1 MKIVISPAK
10 SMNFE
15 SKAPTQEFSQPIFLK
30 EADRLSKI
38 LKKKSA
44 RSLSKLM
51 SISPTLGQLN
61 YERNQNWELP
71 FDLDNAKQAVYAFTG
86 EVYRGLDANSLP
98 LEDLD
103 FLQEHL
109 RIISGQ
115 YGILKPLDLMQPYR
129 LEMGTKLKVGVKPNL
144 YKFWD
149 TQITKTL
156 NAELEEGELF
166 VNLASNEYFKVLQAK
181 DLKVPVITP
190 VFKDFKNGQYKFMS
204 FFGKKARGLMAR
216 YIIQNKID
224 DPEKMK
230 LFDSEGYLYNDNLT
244 KGNEWVFTR
253 G

>member
-10 SMNFE
+10 SLNFE

-30 EADRLSKI
+30 EADRLNKI
-38 LKKKSA
+38 LRKKSA

-51 SISPTLGQLN
+51 SVSPALGQLN
-61 YERNQNWELP
+61 YERNQSWETP

-98 LEDLD
+98 LEDLN

-109 RIISGQ
+109 RILSGQ

-144 YKFWD
+144 YKFWGD
-149 TQITKTL
+149 QITKTL
-156 NAELEEGELF
+156 NSELEEGELF

-190 VFKDFKNGQYKFMS
+190 VFKDYKNGEYKIIMTFA
-204 FFGKKARGLMAR
+204 KLARGLMVR
-216 YIIQNKID
+216 YLVDHKVTTLDGIKGFYYSGYG
-224 DPEKMK
+224 
-230 LFDSEGYLYNDNLT
+230 FDENLST
-244 KGNEWVFTR
+244 DTELVFTR
-253 G
+253 